1 MKVGRFSPRTIQ
13 TPVDI
18 RKAANSCGAAGTPI
32 CRPCL
37 IHTAPVRPTTSG
49 SCAWICRRSRNAYA
63 GPGGLRTASRESRL
77 SRPLRQAGSVSCG
90 SPGPMGWRRSK
101 GPTCVRSWALL
112 CCAAHCSLCGS
123 RRTNNLSWS
132 SSAAGLV
139 TVSASASG
147 ARVGWRPRAGT
158 IRKSSSTIT
167 RASRLRAHNSLPG
180 LPGLPGLPSLPA
192 LALAV
197 DCVDRGDWEDR
208 VDFNMKLSDFDY
220 ALPPELIAQHPV
232 EPRDAARLLVVDRPS
247 GRFEHRVFRDLP
259 EYLRP
264 ADVLAVN
271 DTRVIPARLRA
282 RKNTGGAV
290 EGLLLRPA
298 ADGAVAAPTAGLH
311 FTPALLTRIEG
322 RGVRIAALTLHIGLG
337 TFRPV
342 TVEDVRYHRMDPEWY
357 EVSAA
362 AADLLTA
369 ARRGPVDA
377 AQGRGRIVAVG
388 TSAVRTLETVTVDD
402 GSASPSRGW
411 SGLFIYPGYRFKA
424 TDALITN
431 FHLPKTT
438 LLMLGCAFAGRDLIL
453 RAYQEA
459 IKAGYRFYSFGDAML
474 IL

>member
-1 MKVGRFSPRTIQ
+1 
-13 TPVDI
+13 
-18 RKAANSCGAAGTPI
+18 
-32 CRPCL
+32 
-37 IHTAPVRPTTSG
+37 
-49 SCAWICRRSRNAYA
+49 
-63 GPGGLRTASRESRL
+63 
-77 SRPLRQAGSVSCG
+77 
-90 SPGPMGWRRSK
+90 
-101 GPTCVRSWALL
+101 
-112 CCAAHCSLCGS
+112 
-123 RRTNNLSWS
+123 
-132 SSAAGLV
+132 
-139 TVSASASG
+139 
-147 ARVGWRPRAGT
+147 
-158 IRKSSSTIT
+158 
-167 RASRLRAHNSLPG
+167 
-180 LPGLPGLPSLPA
+180 
-192 LALAV
+192 
-197 DCVDRGDWEDR
+197 
-208 VDFNMKLSDFDY
+208 MKLSDFDY
-220 ALPPELIAQHPV
+220 TLPPELIAQHPV

-290 EGLLLRPA
+290 EVLLLRPA
-298 ADGAVAAPTAGLH
+298 GDGAASGQGEVWEALLRPGSRVRIGTRLALSPHLAGEVIARRAEGVRLIRFASDRPMLEVAREIGEMPVPPYVHEPLRRPEDYQTVYASADGAVAAPTAGLH
-311 FTPALLTRIEG
+311 FTPELLTRIEG

-369 ARRGPVDA
+369 ARRGPVDG
-377 AQGRGRIVAVG
+377 AQNRGRIVAVG

-402 GSASPSRGW
+402 GSASPGRGW
-411 SGLFIYPGYRFKA
+411 SELFIYPGYRFKA

-438 LLMLGCAFAGRDLIL
+438 LLMLVCAFAGRDLIL

-459 IKAGYRFYSFGDAML
+459 IRAGYRFYSFGDAML